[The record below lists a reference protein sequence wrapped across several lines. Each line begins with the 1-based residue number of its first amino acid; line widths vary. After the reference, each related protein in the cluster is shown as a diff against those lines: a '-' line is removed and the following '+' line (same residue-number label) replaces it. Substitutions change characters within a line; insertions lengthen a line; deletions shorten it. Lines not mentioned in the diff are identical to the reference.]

1 MKRQSKGKDAYR
13 KISASPYS
21 DRKTVF
27 FTEHYSLRRYA
38 NSEQHSGV
46 LLSQNK
52 YWTNKVRRLT
62 KGRILILLNTTLN
75 APSGLFET

>member
-52 YWTNKVRRLT
+52 Y
-62 KGRILILLNTTLN
+62 
-75 APSGLFET
+75 